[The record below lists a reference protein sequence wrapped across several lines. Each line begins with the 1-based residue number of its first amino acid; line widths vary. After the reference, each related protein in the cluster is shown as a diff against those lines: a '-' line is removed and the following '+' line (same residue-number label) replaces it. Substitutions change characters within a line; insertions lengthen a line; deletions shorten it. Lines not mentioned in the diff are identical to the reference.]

1 MPTLPY
7 TTLPDPPARAD
18 AATVLARLV
27 DAVGFRYRWVTED
40 LRDQDWR
47 FRAHPDAMD
56 LRALNVHLL
65 HLLRRCAREF
75 GVSVGDSGVP
85 VTDRA
90 LRAAVL
96 ATAWATRERLMRR
109 ESATVIA
116 ERWALIHGP
125 LADALTHIGQ
135 LAVWRRQ
142 AGNPM
147 PAMSWSRGR
156 RRDG

>member
-1 MPTLPY
+1 MRPLPY
-7 TTLPDPPARAD
+7 EIMPEPPARVD

-27 DAVGFRYRWVTED
+27 DAIGFRYRWVSED
-40 LRDQDWR
+40 LRERDWR
-47 FRAHPDAMD
+47 FRAHPEAMD
-56 LRALNVHLL
+56 LRALSVHIL

-75 GVSVGDSGVP
+75 GVLLPDRVP
-85 VTDRA
+85 VGDRA

-96 ATAWATRERLMRR
+96 EAAWATRERLLRR

-147 PAMSWSRGR
+147 PPMSWSRGR